1 MAKNTLQSAENSN
14 LDGGMKKQRAFL
26 KWAGGKFTLADAI
39 RRVLPPGEKLIEP
52 FVGAGSVFLNTDYD
66 KYLLNDINPD
76 LINLY
81 RTLKR
86 RPRSYINDARDL
98 FAVETNSA
106 DAFYALRA
114 QFNASSD
121 IYERSLLFL
130 YLNRHGYNGLCRYNA
145 SGGFNVPFGRYKKP
159 YFPEAELEFFA
170 EKSSKAT
177 FTCEPF
183 ENSFR
188 RARKGNVVYCDPPYL
203 PLSPTANF
211 TSYAARGF
219 SFEEQQLLAKKAKH
233 ASRNRHIPVLLSN
246 HDTDEARVLYQG
258 AELTTLQVS
267 RFISQNGATRR
278 KVAELLAY
286 FPAGGPVLQPSADSD
301 FYLCPK
307 SRKDK

>member
-1 MAKNTLQSAENSN
+1 
-14 LDGGMKKQRAFL
+14 MKKQRAFL

-81 RTLKR
+81 RILKR
-86 RPRSYINDARDL
+86 RPRTYINDARDL
-98 FAVETNSA
+98 FVPQTNSA

-114 QFNASSD
+114 QFNASTD

-170 EKSSKAT
+170 EKSRKAT

-183 ENSFR
+183 QDSFR
-188 RARKGNVVYCDPPYL
+188 RARKGNVMYCDPPYL

-211 TSYAARGF
+211 TSYASRGF
-219 SFEEQQLLAKKAKH
+219 SFDEQKILAEKAVH
-233 ASRNRHIPVLLSN
+233 AARNRHIPVLLSN
-246 HDTDEARVLYQG
+246 HDTDQARHLYQG
-258 AELTTLQVS
+258 AEITTLQVS

-286 FPAGGPVLQPSADSD
+286 FPVGGLTVQSTIEPSAGIS
-301 FYLCPK
+301 K
-307 SRKDK
+307 KGRKK

>member
-1 MAKNTLQSAENSN
+1 
-14 LDGGMKKQRAFL
+14 MKKQRAFL
-26 KWAGGKFTLADAI
+26 KWAGGKYALADAI

-66 KYLLNDINPD
+66 QYLLNDINAD

-86 RPRSYINDARDL
+86 RPRSYIADAREL
-98 FAVETNSA
+98 FVNQTNTA
-106 DAFYALRA
+106 DAFYQLRA
-114 QFNASSD
+114 EFNASTD

-145 SGGFNVPFGRYKKP
+145 SGGFNVPFGRYKRP

-170 EKSSKAT
+170 EKSRKAT

-183 ENSFR
+183 EHSFR
-188 RARKGNVVYCDPPYL
+188 RARKGSVVYCDPPYL

-211 TSYAARGF
+211 TSYTARGF
-219 SFEEQQLLAKKAKH
+219 GYDEQSLLAQKARQ
-233 ASRNRHIPVLLSN
+233 AAQNRQIPVVLSN
-246 HDTDEARVLYQG
+246 HDTYEARHLYQG
-258 AELTTLQVS
+258 AELTRLQVN

-278 KVAELLAY
+278 KVPELLAY
-286 FPAGGPVLQPSADSD
+286 FPAGEPA
-301 FYLCPK
+301 
-307 SRKDK
+307 